1 MILSELI
8 IILLCLAAAAF
19 FEGIE
24 TGIFSMHRMR
34 LRHRAE
40 QGDPAS
46 RILEKFRDAP
56 DMLIS
61 TTLVGSNLCVVIAS
75 VVAASMG
82 ARLLGIGEA
91 LVGGIMTLVVLVFA
105 QYLPKAWFQS
115 QPLRRC
121 GPFAKTLRLSA
132 IILRPAATAINWIT
146 EWMVPSSIKESPTRR
161 LFATKDEIDLLAHE
175 SAEHGV
181 LSPKQRIMIRR
192 VLELSSKTAADIMI
206 PRASMQT
213 VKASATMDEFFATVR
228 QSTHTRLPVYDEP
241 TRTFSGTVNYFDVV
255 SQCGECTHEPLS
267 AFIRPPLVVP
277 ETMPMIEVFSKL
289 RQTRQPV
296 CLVGKS
302 FTEITGLITNQNIL
316 DQIVGKA

>member
-1 MILSELI
+1 
-8 IILLCLAAAAF
+8 
-19 FEGIE
+19 
-24 TGIFSMHRMR
+24 
-34 LRHRAE
+34 
-40 QGDPAS
+40 
-46 RILEKFRDAP
+46 
-56 DMLIS
+56 
-61 TTLVGSNLCVVIAS
+61 
-75 VVAASMG
+75 
-82 ARLLGIGEA
+82 
-91 LVGGIMTLVVLVFA
+91 
-105 QYLPKAWFQS
+105 
-115 QPLRRC
+115 
-121 GPFAKTLRLSA
+121 
-132 IILRPAATAINWIT
+132 
-146 EWMVPSSIKESPTRR
+146 
-161 LFATKDEIDLLAHE
+161 
-175 SAEHGV
+175 
-181 LSPKQRIMIRR
+181 MIRR

-241 TRTFSGTVNYFDVV
+241 TRTFSGTVNSFDVV